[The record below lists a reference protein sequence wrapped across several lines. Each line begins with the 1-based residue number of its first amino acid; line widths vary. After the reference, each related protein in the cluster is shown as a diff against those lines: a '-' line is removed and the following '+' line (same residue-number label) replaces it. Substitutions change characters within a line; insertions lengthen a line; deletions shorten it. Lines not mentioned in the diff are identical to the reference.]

1 MADNLTPAVRKLL
14 RKAGCRF
21 ERQGRGDHEIRYS
34 PITER
39 RFMVDAQNQ
48 VPPLGQPYA
57 EAGGPGEGVLTAT
70 VR

>member
-39 RFMVDAQNQ
+39 RFMVDARIKSRHGANHTLKQ
-48 VPPLGQPYA
+48 
-57 EAGGPGEGVLTAT
+57 AGLAKAF
-70 VR
+70 